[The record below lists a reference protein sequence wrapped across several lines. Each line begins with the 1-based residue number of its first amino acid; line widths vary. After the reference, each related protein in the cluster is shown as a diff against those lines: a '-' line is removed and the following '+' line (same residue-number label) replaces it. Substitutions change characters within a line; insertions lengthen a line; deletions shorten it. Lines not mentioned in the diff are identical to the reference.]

1 MQIITSLLNLQA
13 RTIDDPVV
21 LKMIKENQS
30 RIRAMFLVH
39 ERLYPSGGISGIDLK
54 DYTRFLARE
63 LFSFYGQ
70 ERVNRTA
77 KKIPP
82 KNYFFRVI

>member
-1 MQIITSLLNLQA
+1 MQIITSLLNLPA

-30 RIRAMFLVH
+30 RIKAMLLVH

-54 DYTRFLARE
+54 DYTQFLARE
-63 LFSFYGQ
+63 LFSFYGKKKS
-70 ERVNRTA
+70 EPDG
-77 KKIPP
+77 KKILTGII
-82 KNYFFRVI
+82 FSS